1 MSELSIQTAAQ
12 TTIRSMDA
20 FADADVTINDWR
32 VLDGSVAN
40 APYVIIESADEFTSD
55 QTVMTPDTRWTMKV
69 WLFERFTEWKT
80 TLDNFTTRRQAIID
94 EFNEVGSNRA
104 AGGAAAT
111 DANPI
116 RSGSAILPY
125 YDPQTPANL
134 IPESDPIYL
143 YQLLLLD
150 VREF

>member
-12 TTIRSMDA
+12 ATIQSIAA
-20 FADADVTINDWR
+20 FSSADVTINDWR
-32 VLDGSVAN
+32 ILDGSVAN

-55 QTVMTPDTRWTMKV
+55 QTVMTPDTRWTMKL

-80 TLDNFTTRRQAIID
+80 TLDNFTVRRQAIID
-94 EFNEVGSNRA
+94 EFNEVGSNRS

-116 RSGSAILPY
+116 RSGSPIQPY
-125 YDPQTPANL
+125 YDPQTPASL
-134 IPESDPIYL
+134 IQESDPIYL